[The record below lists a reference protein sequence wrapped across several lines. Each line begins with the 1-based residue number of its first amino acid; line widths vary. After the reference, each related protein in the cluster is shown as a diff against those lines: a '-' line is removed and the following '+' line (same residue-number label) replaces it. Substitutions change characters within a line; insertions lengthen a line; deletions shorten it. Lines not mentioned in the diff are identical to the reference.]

1 MANLHELDLKRMEQR
16 FRRSKLGRMGS
27 KSTRVKINRQKMKTR
42 LHLQKK
48 VSKEEQAYGT
58 PEREWVD
65 CDISALA
72 FVQTLSGRE
81 IENSRMLVGT
91 STHRVTVP
99 FIPTLTRKHRW
110 IVARTGQI
118 FEIGYINNVEQQ
130 NVKQICLCTEIGIK

>member
-1 MANLHELDLKRMEQR
+1 MAKLREADLERMQER
-16 FRRSKLGRMGS
+16 TRRSRFSRQGLNTR
-27 KSTRVKINRQKMKTR
+27 RVKIDRRKMKTR

-48 VSKEEQAYGT
+48 VNKEEQAYGT

-130 NVKQICLCTEIGIK
+130 NVKQICLCTEIGIN